1 MNTEAPSDARP
12 ASDPTVACRCQSLG
26 LACPQWHQSLHHC
39 GVQEDFEQR
48 ETLFELEHRI
58 RIGQK

>member
-1 MNTEAPSDARP
+1 MPGLRVI
-12 ASDPTVACRCQSLG
+12 PTVACRCQSLG